1 MKRFLFWLLVI
12 GIVCFGAHNVQAS
25 PKEAEPAG
33 ETMPQKNRQKPLQE
47 SRLKVWNLTG
57 SGSSGTTF

>member
-25 PKEAEPAG
+25 QKKRSRLGKP
-33 ETMPQKNRQKPLQE
+33 PQKNRQKPLQE